1 MKISDNLPGTM
12 IPIVK
17 IQPARQVYFRVI
29 SMDVY
34 SKALDETE
42 REQNM
47 TAFSNA
53 KSRYK
58 QLYQKLLEA
67 TTERAPIYKR
77 NTRKRN
83 KRYGKSLQAKEL

>member
-12 IPIVK
+12 IPIFK
-17 IQPARQVYFRVI
+17 PTPQVHFRVI
-29 SMDVY
+29 SMNVY
-34 SKALDETE
+34 SRALDETE

-67 TTERAPIYKR
+67 TTERVPIYKR
-77 NTRKRN
+77 KSRKRRLN
-83 KRYGKSLQAKEL
+83 KGYGKSLQAKEL